1 MNERVGACHCARVM
15 TTHSTF
21 LHSNLPAGQKVP
33 EWIHL
38 VPAGT
43 FRGTDGRGP
52 YSLPENINELISAS
66 MAAGKLAIDENHAT
80 DLAAKQGH
88 SAPARGWIVELE
100 SRSDGIWGKV
110 EWTQSGQA
118 LLEDHA
124 YRGISP
130 VIVTE
135 KNSRRVV
142 KILRASLTNDPNLN
156 LTHLHHSGSQDMNLL
171 EQLRAAL
178 GLKAEASETEVLAA
192 VTAVNTAITTHTA
205 NWKKVAEAAGLKPEA
220 TADDLVTHLQ
230 SSAADLTK
238 LGEAAGIKDGV
249 TVEKLVT
256 HLQAQGGSGD
266 EKTIIEL
273 QTQLDTLK
281 QDRAKDKATDV
292 IDRAIADGKPIKPLR
307 DRYIERHM
315 KDPAG
320 VQQEL
325 DALPS
330 IHSGGMDKRRDP
342 ADTTEAALDANELE
356 VCERMGIDPKEF
368 AKTKKSHQVEAL

>member
-1 MNERVGACHCARVM
+1 MNEHLDACHCACVM

-21 LHSNLPAGQKVP
+21 LHSTLPAGQTVP

-66 MAAGKLAIDENHAT
+66 MAAGKLAVDENHAT

-110 EWTQSGQA
+110 EWTQSGKA

-130 VIVTE
+130 VIALE

-142 KILRASLTNDPNLN
+142 QILRASLTNAPNLN

-178 GLKAEASETEVLAA
+178 GLKAEATETEVLAA
-192 VTAVNTAITTHTA
+192 VTTANTAVAAHSA
-205 NWKKVAEAAGLKPEA
+205 NWKKIVEAAGLKA
-220 TADDLVTHLQ
+220 DAKADDLVTHLQ
-230 SSAADLTK
+230 SSAADLAK

-256 HLQAQGGSGD
+256 HLQAQGGTGD
-266 EKTIIEL
+266 EKTIIDLQTRLTSL
-273 QTQLDTLK
+273 QTQV
-281 QDRAKDKATDV
+281 AKDKATDA
-292 IDRAIADGKPIKPLR
+292 IDKAIADGKPIKPLR

-330 IHSGGMDKRRDP
+330 LHAGGVQPGRQAVDQ
-342 ADTTEAALDANELE
+342 TEASLDGDELQ
-356 VCERMGIDPKEF
+356 VCELMGIDPKEF
-368 AKTKKSHQVEAL
+368 AKHKKTLQVEKL